1 MTVEDG
7 NGLLDADSYSDLAWV
22 DGYQEKR
29 GRSEWAEA
37 TTLEKEA
44 ALVRAC
50 DYLERGYGRLWP
62 GERAVIEQRLSFPR
76 CGLDEVCAAVPPWLK
91 EAQCEGAW
99 IELEEPGS
107 LTGDGAEGLHLA
119 REREGEVE
127 REFCPG
133 AKGIRSWPEI
143 HGILAQHILDPSN
156 IRVLRA

>member
-1 MTVEDG
+1 MTIEDWTG
-7 NGLLDADSYSDLAWV
+7 RADADSYADSGWA

-37 TTLEKEA
+37 TTLEKES

-62 GERAVIEQRLSFPR
+62 GEKVSIEQRLSFPR
-76 CGLDEVCAAVPPWLK
+76 CGLDETCAPVPLWLK

-99 IELEEPGS
+99 IELLEPGS
-107 LTGDGAEGLHLA
+107 LTGDGAEGHHLA

-127 REFCPG
+127 REFRPG
-133 AKGIRSWPEI
+133 AMGIRSWPEI
-143 HGILAQHILDPSN
+143 HGILALHILNPSN
-156 IRVLRA
+156 IKVLRA